1 MKTYSVEIVET
12 RSVTILVKADD
23 WDSAFDKAEELHQTS
38 DDLVSLLNEPTSC
51 TDTSVH
57 VIEETT
63 PFEGEKVW

>member
-23 WDSAFDKAEELHQTS
+23 WDSAFDRAEELHQTN
-38 DDLVSLLNEPTSC
+38 DDITELLNDPTTC

-57 VIEETT
+57 VIEEAV
-63 PFEGEKVW
+63 PFEGEMVY